1 MKRYIALMIAALLC
15 VQTLLVC
22 NVAYAA
28 VEPLNNLIANGDMET
43 DTVPTGWAVSSSSA
57 RGAELSIVDD
67 SVNPGNKVLRFDGTN
82 NSGTTSYCSN
92 SSITLRTGYYYSF
105 KIRLAAE
112 DTHNNAYLYTKANA
126 QRQNETDRP
135 KLRIGEWI
143 TVSGT
148 VPDSNTDPVLSFK
161 LVNNTST
168 SSGSANVANAIY
180 EIDDV
185 VVCNPAG
192 AAQLNLTTTYD
203 GATLHWK
210 SGVVEMNGTKYAKAN
225 TEASFSLTPP
235 LGSEIGSVTVNGD
248 VLEAVDEVYTFTI
261 PDDLFC
267 VINITT
273 VADMGIPHILSVG
286 PQNCIN
292 MDPCDAVVTV
302 GFDREMDITSMTEDN
317 ILVEPAATF
326 SVEEA
331 AEDYTYHLIFDEL
344 SEATEYSLTFTSGVQ
359 TDVPMGLEEDYT
371 YTFTT
376 AQAVT
381 NILENGDMSADTDL
395 YYINSDN
402 APSYKTFNGERV
414 LYWRIGWENIPMSQY
429 VNGANRTVEYE
440 FIPGHKYYSEA
451 KIYATQDIKVGWRMM
466 YTTESNSSTAAHP
479 SSISWVTVRAGEWT
493 TVSYLFDQIPA
504 DVLPTSL
511 GYAVRL
517 VAKSESGSYNFDAY
531 IDDWG
536 LYDCTVAPAGVPELV
551 SSSPANGATDIAP
564 GTLDVT
570 LNFNKP
576 MLPKSAKNIE
586 VTNADVK
593 GIQFSA
599 DKKSCVVS
607 LDGIRVNRNIN
618 MTLKNLSSMA
628 GEAMEEQVLSF
639 ATREISTATPVLTA
653 NPNGVGKTHSKGLNM
668 VVTSNLPLD
677 GPIERASVTSVPA
690 NLIEKVEW
698 SDSNAEV
705 IHLVFNQ
712 QVLTPGG
719 SYSVTL
725 LPTIKSQAGTS
736 INETTIAF
744 ETYTVDETVALYQT
758 VISGGNESAL
768 ATFLNNNYGDL
779 NHTDSL
785 FSEVIYT
792 DSVLLSQFT
801 TNLLSGSS
809 GATTAE
815 EIATNVWKTSLLTIA
830 NVSNDA
836 SVVKKSVDSILSQAN
851 KTGLAYTYTN
861 CLTQT
866 MKDGLVQ
873 KIVQKPDDFEDAQ
886 DYIYF
891 VEEDIILNAFK
902 NSNGWDTVKKIFN
915 DNKNFFAPTTKTLID
930 QVNLSEY
937 AVEIYGSLQGMNATD
952 ENEIYTLLQAAYNAY
967 NTGNITGGGI
977 VGGIVGGNHGG
988 SGSVVAVPMEGSN
1001 KDSVGENTAIFKDV
1015 SSVPWAVAAIEYLY
1029 DLKVINGKTQD
1040 MFNPQDFVKREEFVK
1055 MIAIAANIPLTK
1067 QSVKYADVSESDWFY
1082 PYVAATSSYGLI
1094 NGIGNNIY
1102 GVGKNITRQD
1112 IAVLCSRLLV
1122 NAEEPLKDE
1131 IVNFADQGKISD
1143 YAVKA
1148 VEKVAY
1154 LGLMIGN
1161 ENHEFSPQEYATRAE
1176 TAVVLQRLVALLNQ
1190 YGTN

>member
-15 VQTLLVC
+15 VQTLFVC

-28 VEPLNNLIANGDMET
+28 ATPLNNLIVNGDMET
-43 DTVPTGWAVSSSSA
+43 DAVPAGWVVSSTSA
-57 RGAELSIVDD
+57 QGAELSIVDD
-67 SVNPGNKVLRFDGTN
+67 SENSGNKVLRFDGTN

-112 DTHNNAYLYTKANA
+112 DTHTNAYLYTKANA
-126 QRQNETDRP
+126 QRANETDRP

-148 VPDSNTDPVLSFK
+148 VPASNTDPVLSFK

-192 AAQLNLTTTYD
+192 AAQLDLTTTYD

-210 SGVVEMNGTKYAKAN
+210 SGVVEMDGTKYAKAN
-225 TEASFSLTPP
+225 TEASFTLTPP

-248 VLEAVDEVYTFTI
+248 ALEAVDEVYTFTI
-261 PDDLFC
+261 PDDLSC

-273 VADMGIPHILSVG
+273 VADMGIPHILSVE

-317 ILVEPAATF
+317 ILVVPAATF

-331 AEDYTYHLIFDEL
+331 AEDYTYHLIFDTL
-344 SEATEYSLTFTSGVQ
+344 SEGTEYSVTFTSGVQ

-440 FIPGHKYYSEA
+440 LIPGHKYYSEA

-466 YTTESNSSTAAHP
+466 YTTESNSSASAHP
-479 SSISWVTVRAGEWT
+479 SSISWVSVRAGEWT
-493 TVSYLFDQIPA
+493 DVSYLFDQIPA
-504 DVLPTSL
+504 DVRPTSL

-536 LYDCTVAPAGVPELV
+536 LYDCTVAPGGVPELV

-570 LNFNKP
+570 LNFDKP

-586 VTNADVK
+586 VTNAEIK
-593 GIQFSA
+593 GIEFSQ

-607 LDGIRVNRNIN
+607 LDGIRVNRTIN
-618 MTLKNLSSMA
+618 MTLKNLTSMA

-639 ATREISTATPVLTA
+639 ATREISTATPVLTIT
-653 NPNGVGKTHSKGLNM
+653 PDGVGKTHSKGLNM

-677 GPIERASVTSVPA
+677 GPIDRASVTSVPG
-690 NLIEKVEW
+690 NLIERVEW
-698 SDSNAEV
+698 SDANPEV
-705 IHLVFNQ
+705 MNIVFNQ
-712 QVLTPGG
+712 DVLTPGG

-736 INETTIAF
+736 INETTVSF
-744 ETYTVDETVALYQT
+744 ETYTIDETVALYQT
-758 VISGGNESAL
+758 VISGGSESAL

-779 NHTDSL
+779 NDTDSL

-792 DSVLLSQFT
+792 DSELLSQFT

-809 GATTAE
+809 GVTTAE
-815 EIATNVWKTSLLTIA
+815 EIAENVWKTSLLTIA
-830 NVSNDA
+830 NESADTG
-836 SVVKKSVDSILSQAN
+836 VVKKSVESILSRPD
-851 KTGLAYTYTN
+851 KTGLSATYN
-861 CLTQT
+861 NSLTT
-866 MKDGLVQ
+866 EMKNALLQ
-873 KIVQKPDDFEDAQ
+873 KIVDKPNDFADAEE
-886 DYIYF
+886 YIYF
-891 VEEDIILNAFK
+891 VEEDIILNAFR
-902 NSNGWDTVKKIFN
+902 NSNGWAAVKKIFN
-915 DNKNFFAPTTKTLID
+915 DNKDFFAPATQTLID
-930 QVNLSEY
+930 QVNISGY
-937 AVEIYGSLQGMNATD
+937 AVNIYDSLQGMNAA
-952 ENEIYTLLQAAYNAY
+952 NESQVYTMLYAAYRTDY
-967 NTGNITGGGI
+967 SGGGGTGGGAT
-977 VGGIVGGNHGG
+977 GGTGP
-988 SGSVVAVPMEGSN
+988 VVAVPMEGSN
-1001 KDSVGENTAIFKDV
+1001 QDNVGETKATFKDV
-1015 SSVPWAVAAIEYLY
+1015 ASVPWAVDAIEYLY
-1029 DLKVINGKTQD
+1029 DLNVINGKSKD
-1040 MFNPQDFVKREEFVK
+1040 MFYPQDYVKREEFVK
-1055 MIAIAANIPLTK
+1055 MIVLAANIPLTE
-1067 QSVKYADVSESDWFY
+1067 QSVNYTDVSENDWFY
-1082 PYVAATSSYGLI
+1082 PYVATASNCKLI
-1094 NGIGNNIY
+1094 NGIGDNIY
-1102 GVGKNITRQD
+1102 GAGENITRQD
-1112 IAVLCSRLLV
+1112 IAVLCSRLLTK
-1122 NAEEPLKDE
+1122 ADEPLKDE
-1131 IVNFADQGKISD
+1131 IVNFADKSEVSD

-1148 VEKVAY
+1148 VDKMAY
-1154 LGLMIGN
+1154 LGLMVGN
-1161 ENHEFSPQEYATRAE
+1161 ENLEFSPREYATRAE
-1176 TAVVLQRLVALLNQ
+1176 TAVILQRLIALLNQ